1 MTPRFGSARDLF
13 EAVREASRDASE
25 IRSRLSRLESACG
38 LRAQRYD
45 APSSRGGAP
54 DAMRAVDIYVDQE
67 ERLRRRQ
74 YEDYELI
81 GLASSVIYGTS
92 EDGNGGI
99 QALLGPRQADAM
111 WWRFCAAKPW
121 QTVAAMVGASERWC
135 RDAVRVSLDTVDSYG
150 WRAVAEGAGVA
161 EG

>member
-1 MTPRFGSARDLF
+1 MTPRYASARDLF
-13 EAVREASRDASE
+13 EAVREASRDASD
-25 IRSRLSRLESACG
+25 IRSRLSSLESACG

-45 APSSRGGAP
+45 APSPRGGVSDP
-54 DAMRAVDIYVDQE
+54 MRSVDIYVDQE

-74 YEDYELI
+74 DEDYELI

-92 EDGNGGI
+92 EDGDGGI

-111 WWRFCAAKPW
+111 WWRFCAAQSWPV
-121 QTVAAMVGASERWC
+121 VAAMAGASESWC
-135 RDAVRVSLDTVDSYG
+135 KRAVRAALDTVDSYG
-150 WRAVAEGAGVA
+150 WRAVAEGVGVA

>member
-45 APSSRGGAP
+45 APSSRGVS
-54 DAMRAVDIYVDQE
+54 DAMHAVDIYVDQE

-74 YEDYELI
+74 DEDYELI
-81 GLASSVIYGTS
+81 ALASSVIYGTS
-92 EDGNGGI
+92 EDGSGGI

-121 QTVAAMVGASERWC
+121 QTVADMVGASESWC
-135 RDAVRVSLDTVDSYG
+135 KGAVRVALDTVDSYG
-150 WRAVAEGAGVA
+150 WRAVAEGVGVA